1 MRKVLVGGALLV
13 LISGAALLNPTIR
26 DIISHRQEP
35 AKVAASKT
43 QTKVTEPRDPKT
55 HDFSDVDY
63 AQKKLLHHQLGAMIA
78 DKAKTDAT
86 KPEIRR
92 LAEQVSAQETERANV
107 YAALLTSWNE
117 SYLNITDF
125 PETGGCNGYPT
136 FSGMLPHLDVGKYR
150 LSSGESV
157 DTAFLTLL
165 IEHHKKAT
173 DLVKLEGS
181 KIGYGELVK
190 LREASQ
196 KEYSA
201 EISTFERLQKSIL

>member
-13 LISGAALLNPTIR
+13 IIAGTAFLTPTIR
-26 DIISHRQEP
+26 DLISNKQTP
-35 AKVAASKT
+35 AKVVASKI
-43 QTKVTEPRDPKT
+43 QTRVAEPRDPKT

-63 AQKKLLHHQLGAMIA
+63 AQKKLIHHQLGAMIA

-86 KPEIRR
+86 KPEIRQ
-92 LAEQVSAQETERANV
+92 LAEQVSSQEAERASV

-157 DTAFLTLL
+157 DTTFLTLL

-173 DLVKLEGS
+173 DLVKLEGA

-190 LREASQ
+190 LQIALQ
-196 KEYSA
+196 AEYKA
-201 EISTFERLQKSIL
+201 ETRTFETYQESIL

>member
-1 MRKVLVGGALLV
+1 MRKVLVGGTLLV
-13 LISGAALLNPTIR
+13 LIAIAALLTPAVQSFIRNKQAPTKIT
-26 DIISHRQEP
+26 
-35 AKVAASKT
+35 ASKT
-43 QTKVTEPRDPKT
+43 QAKEVEPRDPKT

-63 AQKKLLHHQLGAMIA
+63 AQKKLIHHQLGAMIA

-86 KPEIRR
+86 KPEIRQ
-92 LAEQVSAQETERANV
+92 LAEQVSSQETERASV

-157 DTAFLTLL
+157 DTTFLTLL

-173 DLVKLEGS
+173 DLVKLEGA

-190 LREASQ
+190 LQIASQ
-196 KEYSA
+196 AEYKA
-201 EISTFERLQKSIL
+201 ETKTFETYQESLL

>member
-26 DIISHRQEP
+26 DIISHQQVP
-35 AKVAASKT
+35 AKVVASKT
-43 QTKVTEPRDPKT
+43 QTKVTESRDPNA
-55 HDFSDVDY
+55 HDFRDVDY
-63 AQKKLLHHQLGAMIA
+63 AQKKLIHHQLGAMIA
-78 DKAKTDAT
+78 DKAKIDAT
-86 KPEIRR
+86 RPEIRQ
-92 LAEQVSAQETERANV
+92 LAEQVSSQETERANV
-107 YAALLTSWNE
+107 YTALLTSWEE

-157 DTAFLTLL
+157 DTTFLALL

-173 DLVKLEGS
+173 DLMKLEGA

-190 LREASQ
+190 LRETSQ
-196 KEYSA
+196 EDYKA
-201 EISTFERLQKSIL
+201 EISTFETLQKSIL

>member
-1 MRKVLVGGALLV
+1 MRNVLVGGALLV
-13 LISGAALLNPTIR
+13 IIARTAFLTPTIR
-26 DIISHRQEP
+26 DLISTKHTP
-35 AKVAASKT
+35 AKVVASKT
-43 QTKVTEPRDPKT
+43 QTKVAEPRDPKT

-63 AQKKLLHHQLGAMIA
+63 AQKKLIHHQLGAMIA

-86 KPEIRR
+86 KPEIRQ
-92 LAEQVSAQETERANV
+92 LAEQVSSQETARASV

-157 DTAFLTLL
+157 DTTFLTLQ

-173 DLVKLEGS
+173 DLVKLEGA
-181 KIGYGELVK
+181 KIGFGELVK

-196 KEYSA
+196 KEYKA
-201 EISTFERLQKSIL
+201 EISTLEALQKSFL